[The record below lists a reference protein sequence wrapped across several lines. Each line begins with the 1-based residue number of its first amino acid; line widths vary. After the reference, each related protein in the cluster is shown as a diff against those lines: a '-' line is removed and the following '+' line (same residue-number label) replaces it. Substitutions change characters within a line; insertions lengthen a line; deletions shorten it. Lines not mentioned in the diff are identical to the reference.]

1 MESRSTAGISTQ
13 GEQTMNEKQFATDVE
28 YQEYLDT
35 LAPSADAVKVRG
47 FFHVQIVDGDQ
58 IVGDSG
64 WNANQVT
71 NLGFNQYLVS
81 AIGSIAGSKYVS
93 HMGLGTSGAPAAS
106 DTTLTGEVG
115 TRTAVTAATSSS
127 SKTVRFTATFA
138 AGWHTSAGAF
148 NISNI
153 GLFNSSSSGTLF
165 AGNTYASSSC
175 ASNQAVNATYDIIFS

>member
-1 MESRSTAGISTQ
+1 
-13 GEQTMNEKQFATDVE
+13 MNEKQFETDVE
-28 YQEYLDT
+28 YQEYVAS
-35 LAPSADAVKVRG
+35 LAPSKDAVRVRG